1 MRLFFSAVCLSFVV
15 LAAPAG
21 GFAAEKNRDV
31 PNALYLSIEK
41 HAIDWIGG
49 LFGSTKFRET
59 ALSDLC
65 DDSRGERIVTPY
77 SYVLVSPYDTVG
89 SGFVCTFTFES
100 WLVIQGYVE
109 PKQLLPFQAA
119 RSEGST
125 WWRAASLVSI
135 AGKIRKFRLD
145 SSPDGKRLILFLDG
159 ISFRTPDQDEAKPQ

>member
-1 MRLFFSAVCLSFVV
+1 MRLFLSAAFTLFI
-15 LAAPAG
+15 AACSALG
-21 GFAAEKNRDV
+21 ISAAEAKKDL

-41 HAIDWIGG
+41 HALDWIDG
-49 LFGSTKFRET
+49 LFGSAKFRET
-59 ALSDLC
+59 QLSDLC

-109 PKQLLPFQAA
+109 PAQLLPLHAA
-119 RSEGST
+119 RSEGSS

-135 AGKIRKFRLD
+135 SGKIRKFRLD
-145 SSPDGKRLILFLDG
+145 SYPDGKRLILFLDG
-159 ISFRTPDQDEAKPQ
+159 ISFRTPDQDEAKPR

>member
-1 MRLFFSAVCLSFVV
+1 MRRFLSAASFFLAVFSA
-15 LAAPAG
+15 AG
-21 GFAAEKNRDV
+21 DIQAAETENDP

-41 HAIDWIGG
+41 HALDWIDG

-59 ALSDLC
+59 ALSDMC

-109 PKQLLPFQAA
+109 PKQLLPLHAA
-119 RSEGST
+119 RSKGSS

-135 AGKIRKFRLD
+135 SGKIRKFRLD

-159 ISFRTPDQDEAKPQ
+159 ISFRTPDQDEAKPR

>member
-1 MRLFFSAVCLSFVV
+1 MRLFLSAAVFLFASFC
-15 LAAPAG
+15 AATDAA
-21 GFAAEKNRDV
+21 AAEAKKDL
-31 PNALYLSIEK
+31 PNALYLTIEK
-41 HAIDWIGG
+41 HALDWIDG
-49 LFGSTKFRET
+49 LFGSAKFRET
-59 ALSDLC
+59 ALFDLC

-109 PKQLLPFQAA
+109 PKQLLPLHAA

-159 ISFRTPDQDEAKPQ
+159 ISFRTPDQDEAKPR